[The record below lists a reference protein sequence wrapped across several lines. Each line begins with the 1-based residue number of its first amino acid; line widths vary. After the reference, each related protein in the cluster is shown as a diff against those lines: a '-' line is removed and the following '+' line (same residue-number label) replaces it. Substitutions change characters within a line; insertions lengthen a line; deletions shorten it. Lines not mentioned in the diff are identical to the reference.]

1 MEKIDF
7 RTLDEST
14 RFVFRKRSI
23 ELIKSGKK
31 KGEVALLVGV
41 KPGTVSSWWKSY
53 QQAGLKG
60 LKAKKKGAVSEDRKL
75 LSPYQEQAIQKMIAD
90 KMPEQYKLDFAL
102 WTRKCV
108 R

>member
-41 KPGTVSSWWKSY
+41 KPGTISSWWKSY

-60 LKAKKKGAVSEDRKL
+60 LKAKCQVS
-75 LSPYQEQAIQKMIAD
+75 QG
-90 KMPEQYKLDFAL
+90 
-102 WTRKCV
+102 C
-108 R
+108 